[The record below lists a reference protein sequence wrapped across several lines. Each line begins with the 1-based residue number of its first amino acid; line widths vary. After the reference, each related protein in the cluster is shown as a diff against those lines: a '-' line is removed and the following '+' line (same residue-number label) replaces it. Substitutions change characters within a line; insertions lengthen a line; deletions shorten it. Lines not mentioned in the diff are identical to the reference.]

1 MIPIIEVVSHFAGR
15 KMDDMDMFN
24 VNRAFG
30 GPNYRVIGEAPRTH
44 YTTEGGGHYS
54 ARPDLTRSGGSVIA
68 GRAAVI
74 SAPAVT
80 AVVGAHAI
88 TTKFDEHVVQKS
100 PEHEEKS
107 WWQMFSSG
115 LTGTFGIGSG
125 LNL

>member
-1 MIPIIEVVSHFAGR
+1 MIPIIEVISHFAG
-15 KMDDMDMFN
+15 KKFVDFDIH
-24 VNRAFG
+24 VINRGFG

-68 GRAAVI
+68 GRAAIMGSPV
-74 SAPAVT
+74 AA
-80 AVVGAHAI
+80 AVVGAHAV
-88 TTKFDEHVVQKS
+88 TTQFDDRVIQNA
-100 PEHEEKS
+100 PEHERS
-107 WWQMFSSG
+107 GLWQMFSSG

>member
-1 MIPIIEVVSHFAGR
+1 MIPIMEVISHYAG
-15 KMDDMDMFN
+15 KSFDELDTFHI
-24 VNRAFG
+24 NRQFG

-68 GRAAVI
+68 GRAAIMGSPV
-74 SAPAVT
+74 AA

-88 TTKFDEHVVQKS
+88 TTQFDDKIIQKS
-100 PEHEEKS
+100 PEHERS
-107 WWQMFSSG
+107 GLWQMFSSG

-125 LNL
+125 LNM

>member
-1 MIPIIEVVSHFAGR
+1 MIPIMEVVSHFAG
-15 KMDDMDMFN
+15 KKFDELDTFHI
-24 VNRAFG
+24 NRQFG

-68 GRAAVI
+68 GRAARQV
-74 SAPAVT
+74 APVAT
-80 AVVGAHAI
+80 GLVGAHVFHS
-88 TTKFDEHVVQKS
+88 KFDEHVVQKA
-100 PEHEEKS
+100 PEHERRGF
-107 WWQMFSSG
+107 WQMFASG